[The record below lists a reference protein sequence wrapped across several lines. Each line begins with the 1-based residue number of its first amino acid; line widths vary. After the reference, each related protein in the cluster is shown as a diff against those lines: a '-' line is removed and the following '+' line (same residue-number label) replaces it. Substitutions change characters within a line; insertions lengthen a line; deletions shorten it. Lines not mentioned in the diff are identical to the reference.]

1 MGLLVKDCKDET
13 DLIQRSRAGDLDA
26 FNVLVERHQR
36 GLYNLC
42 LRMLGSVPSAEDAT
56 QEAFLAAYLHL
67 GSFRGGSFRAWLYRI
82 GANAC
87 HDEMRRRRSRPAVSL
102 ESGAQGGVSPVQI
115 PDRGPSPL
123 ERLEQEESAAVIQRA
138 LDALPADQRLAAIL
152 CDVQG
157 LDYKD
162 IAVVMGVPL
171 GTVKSR
177 IARARARL
185 RDLLQAAAR

>member
-1 MGLLVKDCKDET
+1 MGLLVKDCEEEI
-13 DLIQRSRAGDLDA
+13 DLIQRGRAGDLDA

-42 LRMLGSVPSAEDAT
+42 LRMLGSVPAAEDAT

-87 HDEMRRRRSRPAVSL
+87 HDEMRRRRSRPTVSL
-102 ESGAQGGVSPVQI
+102 EAGPEGGDSPLQI
-115 PDRGPSPL
+115 PDRDPSPE
-123 ERLEQEESAAVIQRA
+123 ERLEQKESAAVIQRA